1 MVQWGAGLMVWMP
14 GMVEHSVHRWV
25 VVLQR
30 TAAGLCVM
38 SGRVN
43 GCVPGVRGGHSLL
56 YARLLTEVLH
66 LLLHVGGMVVRVVRL
81 QGPRIAGME
90 GGPGIADTAESSGTD
105 AECARVRTG
114 TGRHL
119 VVVMVVVHVLHF
131 SGVCRGSGRG
141 CVVAAAER
149 HVQVARG
156 TRHVGSGGHAHRAR
170 AIEPLHA
177 GQVGAEFAYRTLSG
191 APYLQGITWWIKGHV
206 GLLVDVCRT
215 GNVRGLHNIGEALS
229 SLSLAASSSSRS
241 HRRGST
247 EGPIGECKCL
257 VISLLRS

>member
-1 MVQWGAGLMVWMP
+1 MVQWGAGLMVWMS
-14 GMVEHSVHRWV
+14 GVVQHSIHGGV

-38 SGRVN
+38 CGRVN
-43 GCVPGVRGGHSLL
+43 GCVPGVRGGHALL
-56 YARLLTEVLH
+56 YARLLAEVLH
-66 LLLHVGGMVVRVVRL
+66 LLFHVGGMVVRVVRL
-81 QGPRIAGME
+81 QGPRVAGVE
-90 GGPGIADTAESSGTD
+90 SGPRVADTAESGSAN

-119 VVVMVVVHVLHF
+119 VVVMVVLHVFHF
-131 SGVCRGSGRG
+131 AGVSGGAGRG

-177 GQVGAEFAYRTLSG
+177 GQVGAEFAYRTFSG
-191 APYLQGITWWIKGHV
+191 APYLQGITWWIKGH
-206 GLLVDVCRT
+206 G
-215 GNVRGLHNIGEALS
+215 GEALWTLVVFEL
-229 SLSLAASSSSRS
+229 LSLWFAQFP
-241 HRRGST
+241 RRA
-247 EGPIGECKCL
+247 
-257 VISLLRS
+257 